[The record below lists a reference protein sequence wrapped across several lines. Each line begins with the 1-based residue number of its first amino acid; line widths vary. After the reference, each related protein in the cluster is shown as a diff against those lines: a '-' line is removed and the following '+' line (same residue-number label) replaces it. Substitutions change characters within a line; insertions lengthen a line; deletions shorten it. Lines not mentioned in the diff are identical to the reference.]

1 MTVVLGISAF
11 FHDSAAALLI
21 DGHLVAAAQQER
33 FSRLKHDSGFP
44 VDAINS
50 CLQSASIDLADVDY
64 VTFHEKPIRKFDR
77 ILTTAVH
84 SAPHGYGVFRK
95 AIPAWLQTKLHLPR
109 VARRHLGK
117 RFTGRYLYADHHLSH
132 AASAF
137 YPSPF
142 EEAAIVTV
150 DGVGQWSTTC
160 LGQGQGNRV
169 QLNHQLSFPHSLGLL
184 YSAFTSY
191 LGFRINGGEYKVM
204 GLAGYGQP
212 IYRQAIL
219 ENLIDLKPDGSFR
232 LDMDFFRFA
241 DGLTMTTQK
250 FANLFGLPARTAESE
265 LSQQHQD
272 IAASIQS
279 VTASVVLRL
288 AEQARIRSKQQN
300 LVLAGGVAMNSVANG
315 KLLSDSGF
323 EQVWVQPAA
332 GDAGGA
338 LGAAW
343 LTWHQALGQPIA
355 SESIDLQSGSR
366 LGPAFTDTEIRQAI
380 DRFQRDTPQPSSV
393 PALSK
398 SQLLDQVC
406 QRLTAGQIVGWFQG
420 RMEFGDRALGGR
432 SLLADPRAPNVKQR
446 LNQTVKRREEFRP
459 FAPAVLEEHA
469 HELFKLQAN
478 QSSPYMSFVVP
489 VRQGVQ
495 QTYPAITHVDGTAR
509 VQTVSS
515 ETNPDFH
522 ALLECFFE
530 RTGCP
535 MLVNTS
541 FNVRSEPIVCSP
553 TDALQCFQNTEI
565 DALAIGNFLLAKPG
579 ATL

>member
-95 AIPAWLQTKLHLPR
+95 AIPAWLQNKLHLPR

-117 RFTGRYLYADHHLSH
+117 RIRGRYLYADHHLSH

-169 QLNHQLSFPHSLGLL
+169 QLNHQLRFPHSLGLL

-204 GLAGYGQP
+204 GLAGYGEP

-250 FANLFGLPARTAESE
+250 FANLFGLPARPAESE
-265 LSQQHQD
+265 LSQQHQN

-279 VTASVVLRL
+279 VTESVVLRL
-288 AEQARIRSKQQN
+288 AEQARIRTNQQN

-380 DRFQRDTPQPSSV
+380 DRFQRDTPQPFSV

-432 SLLADPRAPNVKQR
+432 SLLADPRVPNVKQR

-469 HELFKLQAN
+469 HELFELQPN

-509 VQTVSS
+509 VQTVNS

-522 ALLECFFE
+522 ALLECFYE